1 MIRASVYYPS
11 GEGKFDMDYYLESHI
26 PLVEK
31 LLTPYGL
38 VKIEVDKGIGGGK
51 PGESAPFVAIA
62 QMVFNSMEELQKGTE
77 AHDSDLVADVKNFT
91 DIKPF
96 FQVSEIVKQGL

>member
-11 GEGKFDMDYYLESHI
+11 GKGSFDMDYYLNTHI

-31 LLTPYGL
+31 LMSPYGL
-38 VKIEVDKGIGGGK
+38 LRVEVDRGIGGM
-51 PGESAPFVAIA
+51 PGEAAPFTAIA
-62 QMVFNSMEELQKGTE
+62 RMIFNSMEGFQKGSE
-77 AHDSDLVADVKNFT
+77 AHDSKLAADVKNFT

-96 FQVSEIVKQGL
+96 FQVSEILK

>member
-11 GEGKFDMDYYLESHI
+11 GEGKIDMDYYLNTHI

-31 LLTPYGL
+31 LMEPYGL
-38 VKIEVDKGIGGGK
+38 VKVEVDKGIGGGK
-51 PGESAPFVAIA
+51 PGEAAPFVTIA
-62 QMVFNSMEELQKGTE
+62 QMVFNSMEEFQKGSE
-77 AHDSDLVADVKNFT
+77 VHEGEFAADVKNFT

-96 FQVSEIVKQGL
+96 FQVSEIVK